1 MLFCVTG
8 FAVSAGGT
16 IGGTVLVFS
25 KNLSGDEFSVPVEI
39 ADCKGIVSLIIS
51 VEYERSAVQLTEF
64 QNGNFFGVEPTAGET
79 YQSYPY
85 KIYWET
91 TLSGNKTGS
100 GELVKLKFKRIG
112 KSDNGIRVKVLDCFD
127 ENYND
132 VSLNTEITSEEF
144 EDLKNDGFETEE
156 IDITNT
162 AGQDGTVTVDNSN
175 FSDFSVSEVMPDG
188 TKNGLNYKTENG
200 KITVYPDKKAKSLI
214 ISGIKKDGRK
224 WDKKVFI
231 SVLAVFAIAAVF
243 ITAIYIKKRKD
254 VKNGIY

>member
-1 MLFCVTG
+1 MFCVMG
-8 FAVSAGGT
+8 SAVSSGET

-25 KNLSGDEFSVPVEI
+25 KNLSGDELSVPVEI

-64 QNGNFFGVEPTAGET
+64 QNGNFFGGEPMTSET

-91 TLSGNKTGS
+91 TLSGNKIGS

-112 KSDNGIRVKVLDCFD
+112 KTDNGIRVKVLECFD

-144 EDLKNDGFETEE
+144 EDLKNDGLETEE
-156 IDITNT
+156 IDIKNT
-162 AGQDGTVTVDNSN
+162 ARQDGAVTVDNNN

-200 KITVYPDKKAKSLI
+200 KITVYPDKKAESLI
-214 ISGIKKDGRK
+214 ISGIKTE
-224 WDKKVFI
+224 DKKLDKKIFI
-231 SVLAVFAIAAVF
+231 SVLAVFAVAAVF
-243 ITAIYIKKRKD
+243 ITAIYIKKRKG